1 MLKGIVRTTVQ
12 QLVGALGLAL
22 KARLYASDLNRLAT
36 LYSTD
41 KWNSHF
47 YTPHYRK
54 HFGHMRRKSMNILEI
69 GVGGGKNLR
78 MGGASLRMWK
88 AFFPNSLIHAIDIHD
103 KSHLQEDRIR
113 IYQGSQ
119 FDGDFLIGIYNKI
132 GSLDIVIDDGSHVN
146 EHVIFTFLVLFPL
159 LSENGIYVIED
170 IQTSYWKPFG
180 GDSTDLR
187 NPATSMNFF
196 KALTDCLNCA
206 EIHRIDYE
214 PTLFDR
220 TIVAIHFYHNL
231 IFIQKGRNDEG
242 SNKPHM
248 VR

>member
-12 QLVGALGLAL
+12 QLVGALGLGL
-22 KARLYASDLNRLAT
+22 KARLYADDLNKLAT

-47 YTPHYRK
+47 YTPHYQK
-54 HFGHMRRKSMNILEI
+54 HFGHMRRKRMNIIEI
-69 GVGGGKNLR
+69 GVGGDKNMR

-88 AFFPNSLIHAIDIHD
+88 AFFPKSLIHGVDIHD

-119 FDGDFLIGIYNKI
+119 FDGDFLIGIYKKI

-159 LSENGIYVIED
+159 LNENGVYVIED
-170 IQTSYWKPFG
+170 IQTSY
-180 GDSTDLR
+180 
-187 NPATSMNFF
+187 
-196 KALTDCLNCA
+196 
-206 EIHRIDYE
+206 
-214 PTLFDR
+214 
-220 TIVAIHFYHNL
+220 
-231 IFIQKGRNDEG
+231 
-242 SNKPHM
+242 
-248 VR
+248 